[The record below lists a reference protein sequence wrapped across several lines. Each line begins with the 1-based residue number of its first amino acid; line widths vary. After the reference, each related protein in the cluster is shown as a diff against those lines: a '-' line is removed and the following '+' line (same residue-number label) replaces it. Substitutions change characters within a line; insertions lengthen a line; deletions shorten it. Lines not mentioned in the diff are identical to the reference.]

1 MISLNKIA
9 DAFEER
15 FEECK
20 QFLNIETGE
29 VVNVPD
35 SPWVFGKEEY
45 DQLQE
50 MVEDDEVYYYLPSDY
65 ELRDKPIMIAFAE
78 SCKSEDISNRLL
90 SQLRRSHPYR
100 NFKDELYRLG
110 IEDEYYKFLH
120 ESYVEIA
127 REWCQQHNLEY
138 CD

>member
-45 DQLQE
+45 DQLQD
-50 MVEDDEVYYYLPSDY
+50 MVEDDEVYYCLP
-65 ELRDKPIMIAFAE
+65 
-78 SCKSEDISNRLL
+78 
-90 SQLRRSHPYR
+90 
-100 NFKDELYRLG
+100 
-110 IEDEYYKFLH
+110 
-120 ESYVEIA
+120 
-127 REWCQQHNLEY
+127 
-138 CD
+138 